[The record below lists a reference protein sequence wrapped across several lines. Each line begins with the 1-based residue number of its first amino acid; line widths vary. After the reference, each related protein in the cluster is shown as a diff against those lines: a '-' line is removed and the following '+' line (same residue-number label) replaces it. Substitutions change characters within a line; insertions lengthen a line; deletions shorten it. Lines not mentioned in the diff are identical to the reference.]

1 MVTRKPQ
8 ALKLRPKNVNGSERV
23 SKEAHIELLPSIS
36 PMEKSKMG
44 RSMPVLKKRE
54 TYCKETMTEKSDRAA
69 YKPSGKENH
78 AARDGKTRL
87 KKSSLQKEEVAPHA
101 VQNSLQPA
109 EMKRNGT
116 IMSFNT
122 IVKSVPQKSVAD
134 VKLLSS
140 ACDSGAVKA
149 QDDGKE
155 ASIVVIQEGAVLEE
169 ENFPVMVERHIGNR
183 SFCVYES
190 CPEVVLKKPCNSK
203 KVTLSVPVKATEL
216 LEPKVKEARV
226 APTIAQTIAEEAKVA
241 PSIGQTTAREA
252 RVASTIAN
260 TTAEAPAQSLFLEEL
275 GREEAAAQC
284 KESDAEFVSEPLSP
298 KKIESTKSEK
308 SSSSLSTPNSVIDYI
323 LLPPWSPP
331 KTSATE
337 QQQQPLC
344 HGRSKRLTATKK
356 TGAANS
362 REKASVVRG
371 RSLRKNDYLIRSLHK
386 LRTSIRDKVI
396 RKEKS

>member
-1 MVTRKPQ
+1 MQ
-8 ALKLRPKNVNGSERV
+8 QDNSG
-23 SKEAHIELLPSIS
+23 
-36 PMEKSKMG
+36 
-44 RSMPVLKKRE
+44 VL
-54 TYCKETMTEKSDRAA
+54 
-69 YKPSGKENH
+69 GFL
-78 AARDGKTRL
+78 G
-87 KKSSLQKEEVAPHA
+87 
-101 VQNSLQPA
+101 NS
-109 EMKRNGT
+109 
-116 IMSFNT
+116 
-122 IVKSVPQKSVAD
+122 
-134 VKLLSS
+134 
-140 ACDSGAVKA
+140 
-149 QDDGKE
+149 
-155 ASIVVIQEGAVLEE
+155 

-260 TTAEAPAQSLFLEEL
+260 TTAEAPAQSLCLEEL

-298 KKIESTKSEK
+298 KKIESIKSEK

-331 KTSATE
+331 KTSAAE
-337 QQQQPLC
+337 QQQQQQPLC

-362 REKASVVRG
+362 REKASVVGG

>member
-1 MVTRKPQ
+1 MQ
-8 ALKLRPKNVNGSERV
+8 QDNSG
-23 SKEAHIELLPSIS
+23 
-36 PMEKSKMG
+36 
-44 RSMPVLKKRE
+44 VL
-54 TYCKETMTEKSDRAA
+54 
-69 YKPSGKENH
+69 GFL
-78 AARDGKTRL
+78 G
-87 KKSSLQKEEVAPHA
+87 
-101 VQNSLQPA
+101 NS
-109 EMKRNGT
+109 
-116 IMSFNT
+116 
-122 IVKSVPQKSVAD
+122 
-134 VKLLSS
+134 
-140 ACDSGAVKA
+140 
-149 QDDGKE
+149 
-155 ASIVVIQEGAVLEE
+155 

-260 TTAEAPAQSLFLEEL
+260 TTAEAPAQSLCLEEL

-331 KTSATE
+331 KTSAAE
-337 QQQQPLC
+337 QQQQQQPLC

-362 REKASVVRG
+362 REKASVVGG

>member
-1 MVTRKPQ
+1 MQ
-8 ALKLRPKNVNGSERV
+8 QHNSG
-23 SKEAHIELLPSIS
+23 
-36 PMEKSKMG
+36 
-44 RSMPVLKKRE
+44 VL
-54 TYCKETMTEKSDRAA
+54 
-69 YKPSGKENH
+69 GFL
-78 AARDGKTRL
+78 G
-87 KKSSLQKEEVAPHA
+87 
-101 VQNSLQPA
+101 NS
-109 EMKRNGT
+109 
-116 IMSFNT
+116 
-122 IVKSVPQKSVAD
+122 
-134 VKLLSS
+134 
-140 ACDSGAVKA
+140 
-149 QDDGKE
+149 
-155 ASIVVIQEGAVLEE
+155 

-203 KVTLSVPVKATEL
+203 KVTLSVPAKATEL

-226 APTIAQTIAEEAKVA
+226 APTIAQTLAEEAKVA
-241 PSIGQTTAREA
+241 PSIGQTTAGEA
-252 RVASTIAN
+252 RVASPIAN
-260 TTAEAPAQSLFLEEL
+260 TTAEAPAQSLCLEEL

-331 KTSATE
+331 KTSAAE
-337 QQQQPLC
+337 QQQPLC

-362 REKASVVRG
+362 RENASVVG
-371 RSLRKNDYLIRSLHK
+371 ERSSRKNDYLIRSLHK

>member
-1 MVTRKPQ
+1 MQ
-8 ALKLRPKNVNGSERV
+8 QDNSG
-23 SKEAHIELLPSIS
+23 
-36 PMEKSKMG
+36 
-44 RSMPVLKKRE
+44 VL
-54 TYCKETMTEKSDRAA
+54 
-69 YKPSGKENH
+69 GFL
-78 AARDGKTRL
+78 G
-87 KKSSLQKEEVAPHA
+87 
-101 VQNSLQPA
+101 NS
-109 EMKRNGT
+109 
-116 IMSFNT
+116 
-122 IVKSVPQKSVAD
+122 
-134 VKLLSS
+134 
-140 ACDSGAVKA
+140 
-149 QDDGKE
+149 
-155 ASIVVIQEGAVLEE
+155 

-260 TTAEAPAQSLFLEEL
+260 TTAEAPAQSLCLEEL

-331 KTSATE
+331 KTSAAE

-362 REKASVVRG
+362 REKASVVGG

>member
-54 TYCKETMTEKSDRAA
+54 TYCRETMTEKSDRAA

-149 QDDGKE
+149 QDDGEK

-169 ENFPVMVERHIGNR
+169 GM
-183 SFCVYES
+183 
-190 CPEVVLKKPCNSK
+190 
-203 KVTLSVPVKATEL
+203 
-216 LEPKVKEARV
+216 
-226 APTIAQTIAEEAKVA
+226 
-241 PSIGQTTAREA
+241 
-252 RVASTIAN
+252 
-260 TTAEAPAQSLFLEEL
+260 
-275 GREEAAAQC
+275 
-284 KESDAEFVSEPLSP
+284 
-298 KKIESTKSEK
+298 
-308 SSSSLSTPNSVIDYI
+308 
-323 LLPPWSPP
+323 
-331 KTSATE
+331 
-337 QQQQPLC
+337 
-344 HGRSKRLTATKK
+344 
-356 TGAANS
+356 
-362 REKASVVRG
+362 
-371 RSLRKNDYLIRSLHK
+371 
-386 LRTSIRDKVI
+386 
-396 RKEKS
+396 